1 MFDLDADLV
10 LYDTQTRRMF
20 TDSLVY
26 TRDYMETFPAWSPDG
41 TTLYFCRAAAYAPAM
56 PLDSIR
62 YDLYRIRFDEKE
74 ERLYD
79 LECVYQASAF
89 GRSVSFPR
97 VSPDGRY
104 LMFTQFDYGNFSIWH
119 PFRPSL
125 TTARR
130 AKPSSSKAISFS
142 KTARSCSALPVGG
155 NEDSDGPGTNAPD
168 RR

>member
-1 MFDLDADLV
+1 MLF
-10 LYDTQTRRMF
+10 R
-20 TDSLVY
+20 S
-26 TRDYMETFPAWSPDG
+26 RDYMETFPAWSPDG

-119 PFRPSL
+119 PESDLYLMDLQSGAIRVLDEVNSNDVDSYH
-125 TTARR
+125 TWA
-130 AKPSSSKAISFS
+130 SSGDWFVFS
-142 KTARSCSALPVGG
+142 RQRERKSVV
-155 NEDSDGPGTNAPD
+155 
-168 RR
+168 